1 MKSVLLLSGGMDSA
15 ALTYLVTPAV
25 CLFVDY
31 GQGAATAERR
41 AAQAIAREAG
51 VSLAELA
58 LDLRAIGPETI
69 ALGRA
74 DIPREWWP
82 YRNQLLASFGA
93 ATAIARGCTQV
104 CLGTVATDGDRH
116 VDGRRDFIEQLSNII
131 EVQEGG
137 IRIAAPA
144 IGMTTEELIVAS
156 KIPRQVLALSYS
168 CHIGDQPCGA
178 YGGCEKRESVWA
190 NLSTTGQG

>member
-1 MKSVLLLSGGMDSA
+1 MDSA
-15 ALTYLVTPAV
+15 ALTYLITPAM

-31 GQGAATAERR
+31 GQGAAIAERR
-41 AAQAIAREAG
+41 AAHAIAREAG
-51 VSLAELA
+51 VSLAELSV
-58 LDLRAIGPETI
+58 DLRAIGPETL
-69 ALGRA
+69 AVAPA

-93 ATAIARGCTQV
+93 AMAIARGCAQV
-104 CLGTVATDGDRH
+104 SIGTVATDGDRH

-131 EVQEGG
+131 EMQEGA

-144 IGMTTEELIVAS
+144 IGMTTEKLILAS

-168 CHIGDQPCGA
+168 CHVGDQPCGA
-178 YGGCEKRESVWA
+178 CGGCEKRESVWA
-190 NLSTTGQG
+190 NLWDRLSP